1 MGEYFFLPGW
11 PLEIPHLFWL
21 GVVLLGA
28 TLLGEVVNRVFRL
41 PRIIGYVIA
50 GAVLGPEATGLLS
63 RAEVRELRPF
73 FEVAMGIVLFEL
85 GTRVDPGWLRRNP
98 WLLITSG
105 LEAALAFGAVFGILL
120 VVGTSPL
127 VAAAAGAIAMATSPA
142 VVLTVSRE
150 LRAQGQVTSRLQL
163 LTALNSIYSFVVFG
177 ILFAWLHLAE
187 RGSVGLV
194 ALHPL
199 YLVLGSALLALV
211 SAKVLLVL
219 LARLGS
225 RGDVQTISA
234 VGVVI
239 VTVSVAMALK
249 LSVVMAMLG
258 LGILTR
264 ALDRDRRF
272 QTIAFGYVGQ
282 LFVIALFALTG
293 TALPL
298 DFGATA
304 LAAGLGLAA
313 ARALGKSVAVVGL
326 ARLSGLSYRKAS
338 LLSVGLLP
346 MSGVAVVMV
355 HEAGRIWPEFEPQLG
370 AVVLAAVLILEL
382 LGPFAVQFALRRAGD
397 AADRE

>member
-11 PLEIPHLFWL
+11 PPQIPQLFWL
-21 GVVLLGA
+21 GVVLLAA
-28 TLLGEVVNRVFRL
+28 TLLGEVVDRFLRL

-50 GAVLGPEATGLLS
+50 GAALGPDATGLLS
-63 RAEVRELRPF
+63 EAEVRELRPF

-85 GTRVDPGWLRRNP
+85 GSRVDLNWLRRNP
-98 WLLITSG
+98 WLLLTSG
-105 LEAALAFGAVFGILL
+105 LESTLAFGAVFGILL
-120 VVGTSPL
+120 LVDTAPL

-142 VVLTVSRE
+142 VVLTVSKE
-150 LRAQGQVTSRLQL
+150 LRAQGQVTNRLQL
-163 LTALNSIYSFVVFG
+163 LTALNSVYSFVVFG
-177 ILFAWLHLAE
+177 VLLGWLHLAE
-187 RGSVGLV
+187 HGGMGVV

-199 YLVLGSALLALV
+199 YIVVGSALLAYV
-211 SAKVLLVL
+211 SAKVLLL
-219 LARLGS
+219 LLTRLGP

-239 VTVSVAMALK
+239 ITVAVAMALK

-272 QTIAFGYVGQ
+272 LAVSFGYVGQ

-304 LAAGLGLAA
+304 LAAGAGLAA
-313 ARALGKSVAVVGL
+313 ARALGKAVAVVGL
-326 ARLSGLSYRKAS
+326 ARPSGLSYRKAS
-338 LLSVGLLP
+338 LVSVGLLP
-346 MSGVAVVMV
+346 MSGVAVVMA
-355 HEAGRIWPEFEPQLG
+355 HEAGTIWPEFAPKLG

-382 LGPFAVQFALRRAGD
+382 LGPLAVQFALRRAGD
-397 AADRE
+397 ATDGR